1 MPEGGS
7 RVEPQTFIRVAM
19 FLAAAMAQDSSPLQI
34 QYNIEMTGGISVR
47 GPALKER
54 IINGGSC
61 AQPPTPIHIWST
73 KVSRIQVA
81 FNIVLAG
88 VTGETGIPPSGT
100 PWTQFDET
108 SSVSV
113 ETPETGQTD
122 DLIFGV
128 NGTRNATGTVLY
140 RPDGSGYFK
149 FSNWK
154 SATGKIEDGTISWT
168 CKQEKR

>member
-1 MPEGGS
+1 
-7 RVEPQTFIRVAM
+7 
-19 FLAAAMAQDSSPLQI
+19 MAQDPGPLHI
-34 QYNIEMTGGISVR
+34 QYNVEMTGGIGVK
-47 GPALKER
+47 GPAVKER
-54 IINGGSC
+54 IVYGGSC
-61 AQPPTPIHIWST
+61 AQPPTPIHIWNT
-73 KVSRIQVA
+73 KVARIQVA
-81 FNIVLAG
+81 FNVLLAG

-100 PWTQFDET
+100 PWTQFEG

-122 DLIFGV
+122 DLIFG
-128 NGTRNATGTVLY
+128 NNSRNAIGTVLY

-154 SATGKIEDGTISWT
+154 SATGKLEDGTISWT